1 MPYVSSI
8 TEAGILQQLQSSQS
22 VSTSTSGIEF
32 SDILKQT
39 FASMTEDMDA
49 IFEEAAS
56 KYQVPVNLLKAVAKA
71 ESNFNSDA
79 VSSAGAM
86 GVMQLM
92 PGTAQ
97 SLGVT
102 DPFDARQNIMGGAK
116 YLKQNLDKFGDVEL
130 ALAAYNAGPGN
141 VQKYG
146 GIPPFKETQNYVSK
160 ITSYLS
166 GGTLYANKTVTT
178 GANSAVSAAIQAGGT
193 GSAAAGSV
201 GSYVSSYLNSLSGS
215 GSLDSFSYLNS
226 LTDSSGLGSYSYL
239 NSLAGDSD
247 LNYLSTLSGYSGL
260 GSYSY
265 LDSYLGLSDYTG
277 IFSGMFSSQSGD
289 TVTVDKDILS
299 NLIQILRIQ
308 MMMNTDEEIGIL

>member
-1 MPYVSSI
+1 MAYVSSI
-8 TEAGILQQLQSSQS
+8 TEAGLLQQLQSNQS
-22 VSTSTSGIEF
+22 VSTNSSGVEF
-32 SDILKQT
+32 SDILKKT

-56 KYQVPVNLLKAVAKA
+56 KYQISSNLLRAVAKA
-71 ESNFNSDA
+71 ESNFNSEA

-92 PGTAQ
+92 PGTAK

-102 DPFDARQNIMGGAK
+102 DPFDARQNIMAGAK
-116 YLKQNLDKFGDVEL
+116 YLKQNLDKFCNVEL

-166 GGTLYANKTVTT
+166 GGNLYANKTVTT
-178 GANSAVSAAIQAGGT
+178 GTNSAVSSVLNPGNTANFTNAVLSSASNTTGNYVTNYLATLPGYDSLGGT
-193 GSAAAGSV
+193 GDI
-201 GSYVSSYLNSLSGS
+201 SSYM
-215 GSLDSFSYLNS
+215 
-226 LTDSSGLGSYSYL
+226 GLG
-239 NSLAGDSD
+239 G
-247 LNYLSTLSGYSGL
+247 
-260 GSYSY
+260 YSY
-265 LDSYLGLSDYTG
+265 LDSFMGLSDYTG
-277 IFSGMFSSQSGD
+277 IFSSMFSSQSGD
-289 TVTVDKDILS
+289 TVTLDKDILS